1 MESGNKL
8 KVSENSML
16 ALDSGSRVGVIGA
29 GPAGSFFSLFL
40 LQLAQRM
47 DMDIHL
53 DIYES
58 RDFAV
63 PGPTGCNMC
72 AGVISESLVQSLSVE
87 GINLP
92 PGVVQRGIDAYI
104 MHSEEETITIHTP
117 LDEMRIATVHRGSG
131 PKDIKDI
138 KWKSFDRYLLELALD
153 KGANLV
159 HGRVKDIT
167 WNGEK
172 PQIEVKDTEPQVY
185 DLIVGATGVNSP
197 SLSLFEK
204 LGIQYQRPKVR
215 KAFLTELPLGFDT
228 ISKQLG
234 SSMHVFLLN
243 LPGLDFAALIPKG
256 DYVTM
261 CLIGDNID
269 KQLIDTFTQHPS
281 VQGCFPGGESIT
293 AGACH
298 CSPQASLGDARHPFG
313 DRVVMIGDSGVAR
326 LNKDGIGSAYRTAK
340 AAATTAIFE
349 GISSEDFRKHYW
361 PICRY
366 ISRDNSFG
374 SVIFTIVN
382 LMKRVQFSTSGV
394 LRMAKAEQQKQG
406 KYRRMSSVL
415 WDMFTGS
422 APYRDVFIRTLHPSF
437 IGRLLWTLAVGFW
450 PAKNSKRE

>member
-1 MESGNKL
+1 
-8 KVSENSML
+8 
-16 ALDSGSRVGVIGA
+16 
-29 GPAGSFFSLFL
+29 
-40 LQLAQRM
+40 M
-47 DMDIHL
+47 DMDIRL
-53 DIYES
+53 DVYES
-58 RDFAV
+58 RDFAI

-72 AGVISESLVQSLSVE
+72 AGVISESLVQTLSVE

-92 PGVVQRGIDAYI
+92 PTVVQRGIEAYI
-104 MHSEEETITIHTP
+104 MHSEKESITIHTP

-131 PKDIKDI
+131 PRDVQEVR
-138 KWKSFDRYLLELALD
+138 WKSFDQYLLEMAV
-153 KGANLV
+153 KGGANLI
-159 HGRVKDIT
+159 HDRVKDIT
-167 WNGEK
+167 WNGGR
-172 PQIEVKDTEPQVY
+172 PQVEVKDKDPQVY
-185 DLIVGATGVNSP
+185 DLIVGAIGVNSP

-204 LGIQYQRPKVR
+204 LGIQYRKPKVR
-215 KAFLTELPLGFDT
+215 KTYLTELPLGYDY

-234 SSMHVFLLN
+234 NSMHVFLLN
-243 LPGLDFAALIPKG
+243 FPGLDFAALIPKG

-281 VQGCFPGGESIT
+281 VQGCFPGGEAIT

-313 DRVVMIGDSGVAR
+313 DRVVLIGDSGVAR

-340 AAATTAIFE
+340 APATTAIFE

-361 PICRY
+361 TICSS
-366 ISRDNSFG
+366 ISHDNRFG

-382 LMKRVQFSTSGV
+382 LIKRLQFSTSGV
-394 LRMAKAEQQKQG
+394 LRMAKAEQKKQG

-422 APYRDVFIRTLHPSF
+422 APYRDVFVRTLHPSF
-437 IGRLLWTLAVGFW
+437 IGGLLWHLAVGLRTVRNG
-450 PAKNSKRE
+450 KQE